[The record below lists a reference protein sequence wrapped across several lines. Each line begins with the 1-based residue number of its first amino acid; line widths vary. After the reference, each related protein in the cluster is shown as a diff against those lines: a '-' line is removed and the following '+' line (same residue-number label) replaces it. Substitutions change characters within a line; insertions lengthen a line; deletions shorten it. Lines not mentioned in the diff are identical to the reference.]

1 MLFGRAGYLYAVLF
15 TRAVLQDPAFG
26 AAEARATIAEI
37 LDRERLEFIW
47 HGKRSPRTSSCARQ
61 LGKGAASSPDKTDLG
76 WFRIPKLNH
85 W

>member
-37 LDRERLEFIW
+37 LDRDRLEFMW
-47 HGKRSPRTSSCARQ
+47 HGKRCPSFANKKDR
-61 LGKGAASSPDKTDLG
+61 KTLDQSKPYSV
-76 WFRIPKLNH
+76 WI
-85 W
+85 